1 MFSESFDW
9 VLAIVL
15 AVISVLMF
23 SDKGEFILDMF
34 DGKREN
40 PRKKWPPQKQ
50 RKFSKVMG
58 VFTGGLAL
66 AELLLA
72 LFGQTYPL
80 VNFGVLIAM
89 IIFIIAVLGYIKKN
103 F

>member
-40 PRKKWPPQKQ
+40 PRKKWPPKKQ
-50 RKFSKVMG
+50 RKFSKAMG
-58 VFTGGLAL
+58 VFTAGLSL

-80 VNFGVLIAM
+80 VNLGVLIAM
-89 IIFIIAVLGYIKKN
+89 IIFIIASLVYIKKN